1 LPPLKTLRP
10 TTTSVLPAGIESGNE
25 DQPHIHQNEFTIQ
38 LFSNTQ
44 ADTSGFGEGEEF
56 LAKINV
62 KTNRKGKRS
71 FTFTVDQD
79 LSGQVIT
86 ATATNVLTGDTSE
99 FSKAV
104 AAS

>member
-1 LPPLKTLRP
+1 
-10 TTTSVLPAGIESGNE
+10 
-25 DQPHIHQNEFTIQ
+25 
-38 LFSNTQ
+38 
-44 ADTSGFGEGEEF
+44 
-56 LAKINV
+56 V